1 MTPSGSGPT
10 RSGARRTPG
19 ALSALAALAALVAVA
34 AAGCGPSRQ
43 AAPQPAKKVTVT
55 AAVRS
60 DIAISLEYPARIRPR
75 QEIIVSAR
83 IAGRV
88 ASVRADVSQ
97 SVRRGEVLFTLEPGD
112 NETQLRQAQAAVESA
127 RANLTRTSD
136 SSLSSQVI
144 QAQAAVKQAQVQY
157 DDARDIYE
165 RTQKLFTDGAVSR
178 QQLDSMK
185 AKLDSAGIAL
195 DTATQNLSLIQDKG
209 GPQSTGL
216 ASTQVDQAEAT
227 AELAASQLRNTV
239 VTSPITGLV
248 AARNV
253 DPGELVAVGVPAFVV
268 IDVSSVTAE
277 TSVEESMVEK
287 IHRGQAVAITVDAAG
302 SQSIRGIVETISPA
316 ADPRTQGYLVKV
328 RMTSPG
334 AVFRPGMFA
343 RVSFPVENRQN
354 VVVVPN
360 SAVMT
365 ETGVDY
371 VYAVVQGDGETVVKK
386 TAVRT
391 GISDDSVTEIA
402 GGLQV
407 GTLVVTEGQSFLNDG
422 EKVVVAR

>member
-1 MTPSGSGPT
+1 M
-10 RSGARRTPG
+10 
-19 ALSALAALAALVAVA
+19 A
-34 AAGCGPSRQ
+34 AAACGPSRQ
-43 AAPQPAKKVTVT
+43 TAPQPVKNVTV
-55 AAVRS
+55 AAATRS
-60 DIAISLEYPARIRPR
+60 TIAISLEYPARIRPR
-75 QEIIVSAR
+75 QEIIVSAK

-97 SVRRGEVLFTLEPGD
+97 MVRRGDVLFTLEATD
-112 NETQLRQAQAAVESA
+112 SEAQVRQARAAVESA
-127 RANLTRTSD
+127 KANLTRTSD

-144 QAQAAVKQAQVQY
+144 QAQAAVKLAQVQY
-157 DDARDIYE
+157 DDTRDVYE
-165 RTQKLFTDGAVSR
+165 RTEKLFTDGTASR
-178 QQLDSMK
+178 QQLDGMK

-195 DTATQNLSLIQDKG
+195 DTARQNLSLIQDKA

-227 AELAASQLRNTV
+227 ADLAESQLRNTV

-248 AARNV
+248 ATRNV
-253 DPGELVAVGVPAFVV
+253 DPGELVSSTVPAFVV

-287 IHRGQAVAITVDAAG
+287 IHKGQAVPISVDAAG
-302 SQSIRGIVETISPA
+302 GESIRGIVDTISPA
-316 ADPRTQGYLVKV
+316 ADPRTQGYIVKV
-328 RMTSPG
+328 KIINPG
-334 AVFRPGMFA
+334 AALRPGMFA
-343 RVSFPVENRQN
+343 RVSFPVENREN
-354 VVVVPN
+354 VIVVPN

-371 VYAVVQGDGETVVKK
+371 VYAVVPGDGENVVKK

-391 GISDDSVTEIA
+391 GISNESVTEIA
-402 GGLQV
+402 GGLET

-422 EKVVVAR
+422 EKVAIAR

>member
-1 MTPSGSGPT
+1 M
-10 RSGARRTPG
+10 
-19 ALSALAALAALVAVA
+19 A

-43 AAPQPAKKVTVT
+43 AAPQAVKNVTV
-55 AAVRS
+55 AAATRS
-60 DIAISLEYPARIRPR
+60 SIAISLEYPARIRAH
-75 QEIIVSAR
+75 QEIVVSPK
-83 IAGRV
+83 ISGRV

-97 SVRRGEVLFTLEPGD
+97 TVRRGDVLFTLESND

-127 RANLTRTSD
+127 KANLTRTSD

-157 DDARDIYE
+157 DDTRDIYE

-195 DTATQNLSLIQDKG
+195 DTATQNLRLIQDKG
-209 GPQSTGL
+209 GPQSTGV

-248 AARNV
+248 AARNI
-253 DPGELVAVGVPAFVV
+253 DPGELVASGAPAFVV
-268 IDVSSVTAE
+268 IDVSTVTVE
-277 TSVEESMVEK
+277 TSVEESMVDK
-287 IHRGQAVAITVDAAG
+287 IHKGQAVPIIVDAAG
-302 SQSIRGIVETISPA
+302 GQNIRAIVDTISPA
-316 ADPRTQGYLVKV
+316 ADPRTQGYLVKLKV
-328 RMTSPG
+328 TNPG
-334 AVFRPGMFA
+334 AAFKPGMFA
-343 RVSFPVENRQN
+343 RASFPVEKRQN

-371 VYAVVQGDGETVVKK
+371 VYAVLPGGGENVVKK
-386 TAVRT
+386 TAVQT
-391 GISDDSVTEIA
+391 GISDESVTEIT
-402 GGLQV
+402 GGIAE

-422 EKVVVAR
+422 EKVAIAR

>member
-1 MTPSGSGPT
+1 MTSPSPSLGKA
-10 RSGARRTPG
+10 RSRARR
-19 ALSALAALAALVAVA
+19 ALAALAALSAIA

-43 AAPQPAKKVTVT
+43 AAPQPVKNVTV
-55 AAVRS
+55 AAAIRS
-60 DIAISLEYPARIRPR
+60 TIAISLEYPARIRPR
-75 QEIIVSAR
+75 QEIVVSPK

-97 SVRRGEVLFTLEPGD
+97 RVHRGDVLFTLESSD
-112 NETQLRQAQAAVESA
+112 NETQLRQARAAVESA
-127 RANLTRTSD
+127 KANLTRTSD

-144 QAQAAVKQAQVQY
+144 QAQAAMKQAQVQY
-157 DDARDIYE
+157 DDTRDIYE
-165 RTQKLFTDGAVSR
+165 RTQKLFADGAVSR

-216 ASTQVDQAEAT
+216 ASTQVDQAQAT
-227 AELAASQLRNTV
+227 AELAESQLRNTV

-248 AARNV
+248 AARNI
-253 DPGELVAVGVPAFVV
+253 DPGELVAGGAPAFVV

-287 IHRGQAVAITVDAAG
+287 IHGGQAVPITVDAAG
-302 SQSIRGIVETISPA
+302 GQSIQGIVDTISPA
-316 ADPRTQGYLVKV
+316 ADPRTQGYLVKLKIAN
-328 RMTSPG
+328 PG
-334 AVFRPGMFA
+334 SAFRPGMFA
-343 RVSFPVENRQN
+343 RVSFLVENRKN

-360 SAVMT
+360 SAVLT

-371 VYAVVQGDGETVVKK
+371 VYAVVPGDGENVVKK

-391 GISDDSVTEIA
+391 GISDESVTEIA
-402 GGLQV
+402 SGIEQ

-422 EKVVVAR
+422 EKVAIAR

>member
-1 MTPSGSGPT
+1 MTSPLSCSGNARYRT
-10 RSGARRTPG
+10 RSALAVVA
-19 ALSALAALAALVAVA
+19 ALSAIA

-43 AAPQPAKKVTVT
+43 AAPQPVKHVNV
-55 AAVRS
+55 AAATRS
-60 DIAISLEYPARIRPR
+60 TIAISLEYPARIRPR
-75 QEIIVSAR
+75 QEIIVSPK

-88 ASVRADVSQ
+88 ASVHADVSQ
-97 SVRRGEVLFTLEPGD
+97 RVRKGDVLFTLESSD
-112 NETQLRQAQAAVESA
+112 NETELRQAQAAVESA
-127 RANLTRTSD
+127 KANLTRTSD

-144 QAQAAVKQAQVQY
+144 QAQAAVKQAQVQCA
-157 DDARDIYE
+157 DARDIYE

-178 QQLDSMK
+178 QQLDSTK
-185 AKLDSAGIAL
+185 AKLDSAEIAL

-216 ASTQVDQAEAT
+216 ASTQVDQAQAT

-239 VTSPITGLV
+239 VTSPLTGLV

-253 DPGELVAVGVPAFVV
+253 DPGELVASGAPAFVV

-287 IHRGQAVAITVDAAG
+287 IHKGQAVPITVDAAG
-302 SQSIRGIVETISPA
+302 GQSIQGIVDTISPA
-316 ADPRTQGYLVKV
+316 ADPRTQGYLVKLKI
-328 RMTSPG
+328 TNPG
-334 AVFRPGMFA
+334 AAFRPGMFA

-371 VYAVVQGDGETVVKK
+371 VYAVVPGDGESVVKK

-402 GGLQV
+402 GGIEK

-422 EKVVVAR
+422 EKVAITR